1 MGLFQRRPPSPPP
14 SPGEYLGCG
23 ARAGVCD
30 TLSSPNASPRQLERK
45 IGQLQDLKNSAQE
58 VSSDDTLQ
66 MFHESILQSSHSLEE
81 PHATLKRAT
90 DSSRLQCLS
99 EDVAML
105 CCMNA
110 QI

>member
-1 MGLFQRRPPSPPP
+1 MVLLSHFSY
-14 SPGEYLGCG
+14 SC
-23 ARAGVCD
+23 ARIFFFPY
-30 TLSSPNASPRQLERK
+30 TILISSPNASPRQLERK

-90 DSSRLQCLS
+90 DSSRLQFLS